1 MIIASFALYALGA
14 LALTRAAVG
23 AFDTAVGRPRLGAKG
38 VDGKGEASP
47 PRRPADEASLQAIDA
62 L

>member
-1 MIIASFALYALGA
+1 MIFASFTLYALGA

-23 AFDTAVGRPRLGAKG
+23 AFDTAVGRPRRGAKG
-38 VDGKGEASP
+38 DGGKGGAAP